1 MQTLLASQEH
11 TQLAALL
18 VLVTVWVLVWV
29 MVSWLELLTINRR
42 SCTITEKAPT
52 RTTTALTFK
61 TLLLC

>member
-42 SCTITEKAPT
+42 SCTIMEKAPT
-52 RTTTALTFK
+52 RASP
-61 TLLLC
+61 